1 MSILWNTLFSG
12 YFRTGINICS
22 ILLVY
27 LGSGLHSFFFFG
39 VLSDLYMLDVSPC
52 SLCIDTKCFI
62 VLYCICSCVSIAIM
76 RSLSPVTCNLSKKL
90 ELFCFNW

>member
-1 MSILWNTLFSG
+1 MEHLVQWLFQNRDQYLFYSLG
-12 YFRTGINICS
+12 IFRQWLTF
-22 ILLVY
+22 
-27 LGSGLHSFFFFG
+27 FFFFG